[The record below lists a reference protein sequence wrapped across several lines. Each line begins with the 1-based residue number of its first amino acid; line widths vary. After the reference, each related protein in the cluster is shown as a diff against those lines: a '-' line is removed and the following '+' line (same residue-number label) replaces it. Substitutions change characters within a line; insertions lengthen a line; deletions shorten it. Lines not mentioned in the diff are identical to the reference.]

1 MSDNSSAIQLTPRK
15 PRWYTLTPSKVLAFV
30 LLVQVFLFLS
40 AGSFPLWFKLPQAFA
55 ILVAV
60 AVTAFC
66 LLLLAAW
73 VLVGWIFKAKRQFG
87 LATLLLAVLAVA
99 FPCGWL
105 ARQFDLVRQRQQL
118 AATLGSHNAYLSY
131 YGPSSERLI
140 DPLGQKARKYLVSM
154 LGEDFFTEVT
164 HIDMVRATEADL
176 EILQQFPRLQFL
188 TLTESDVTDAGLE
201 HLRNLRAMQAI
212 TLEGTTVSAA
222 GLAHLRDMPK
232 LRGLTL
238 GGRDISDAHLKRVA
252 ELALTGLTLNEC
264 RITDQGIAEL
274 KQLKNL
280 RTLRLRTVPITDVGL
295 EEIGKWEQLTY
306 LDLVQVQVT
315 GEGLRKVR
323 EALPECKVY
332 HR

>member
-1 MSDNSSAIQLTPRK
+1 MSDNSSTIQPTPRGL
-15 PRWYTLTPSKVLAFV
+15 RWYALTPSKVLAFV
-30 LLVQVFLFLS
+30 LLVQALLFLS
-40 AGSFPLWFKLPQAFA
+40 ADSFPLWFKLPQAFA
-55 ILVAV
+55 ILVAA
-60 AVTAFC
+60 AVTAFF

-118 AATLGSHNAYLSY
+118 AATLESRDVQLFF

-164 HIDMVRATEADL
+164 HIHMVRAHDADL
-176 EILQQFPRLQFL
+176 EVLKQFPRLQFI
-188 TLTESDVTDAGLE
+188 TLVESEATDAGLK
-201 HLRNLRAMQAI
+201 HLHDLRALQAI
-212 TLEGTTVSAA
+212 TLEGAKVSAA

-232 LRGLTL
+232 LTGLTL

-274 KQLKNL
+274 KQLKKL

-295 EEIGKWEQLTY
+295 EEIGKWEQMTY